1 MNTNK
6 KSTSWLRPEVIITI
20 LSLVVTLVVTIVL
33 GLPPALIAIDELHA
47 KDAPPKI
54 IVKLNYH
61 YEEYVENQPDKEK
74 VSMIWDISATSKKF
88 YVNDSQMII
97 KLDGEN
103 TGIQGGFGFP
113 FLYQTIESGKYMR
126 DGEIYLPWK
135 KRVGVHD
142 VSIDF
147 WMSIKDL
154 DTGKL
159 YNGTM
164 ERPIVFTLG
173 SWNSNNEPIRIVF
186 T

>member
-1 MNTNK
+1 M
-6 KSTSWLRPEVIITI
+6 VILTAI
-20 LSLVVTLVVTIVL
+20 LA
-33 GLPPALIAIDELHA
+33 LPPALVAYDELHT

-88 YVNDSQMII
+88 YVNDSQTIL

-103 TGIQGGFGFP
+103 TSAGAFGFP
-113 FLYQTIESGKYMR
+113 FNYQTIESGKYTR
-126 DGEIYLPWK
+126 DGEIYLTWK
-135 KRVGVHD
+135 KRVGVHN

-159 YNGTM
+159 YNGNT
-164 ERPIVFTLG
+164 EHPIVFTLG

-186 T
+186 PES